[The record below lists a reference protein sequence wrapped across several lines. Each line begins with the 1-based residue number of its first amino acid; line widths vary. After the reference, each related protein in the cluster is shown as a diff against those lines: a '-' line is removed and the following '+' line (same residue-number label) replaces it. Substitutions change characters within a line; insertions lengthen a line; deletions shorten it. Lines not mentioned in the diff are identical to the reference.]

1 VLLGG
6 KETSTDETG
15 KGMENWYIGSKA
27 AVTVPGGRKISRIQ
41 GEVQV
46 TQAKLDGVDGQG
58 GAV

>member
-1 VLLGG
+1 
-6 KETSTDETG
+6 
-15 KGMENWYIGSKA
+15 MENWYIGSKA